1 MLHILPF
8 QRQLVSKLQ
17 RGDMSKNRIVDAMSI
32 ENVSDVMS
40 QWNVSLYEPKNKTC
54 DSVDCFLI
62 LTLFTFLNYLL
73 FDLIKELLYDMAN
86 CDWLFV

>member
-1 MLHILPF
+1 
-8 QRQLVSKLQ
+8 
-17 RGDMSKNRIVDAMSI
+17 MSKNRIVDAMSI

-73 FDLIKELLYDMAN
+73 FDLIKKLLYVTIN
-86 CDWLFV
+86 YIWLLVWKDENSR